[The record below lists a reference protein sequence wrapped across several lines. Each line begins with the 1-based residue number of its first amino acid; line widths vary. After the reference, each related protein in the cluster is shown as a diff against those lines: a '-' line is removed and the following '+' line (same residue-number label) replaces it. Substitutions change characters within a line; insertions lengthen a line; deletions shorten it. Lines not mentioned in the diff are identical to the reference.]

1 MEGLFEGCS
10 SLQSVD
16 LSGLITSSVTS
27 IQNMFLN
34 CNSLSALHIPGFDL
48 NQVNNAAN
56 MLTSQLK

>member
-16 LSGLITSSVTS
+16 LSGLITSFVTS

-34 CNSLSALHIPGFDL
+34 CNSLNALYIPGI
-48 NQVNNAAN
+48 NISQVNNVAIY
-56 MLTSQLK
+56 